1 MHATNRL
8 SALRVQNALP
18 GKYGDGGGLWLHKRA
33 KNSGQWILRFT
44 LHGKRHD
51 MGLGGIGSVSLKSAR
66 ELADKWR
73 RLAKTGLNPIRE
85 RKKEAVKRARSENAF
100 TIREGLMMTHQQTE
114 TPKWREDT
122 PTEVTYSAIPC
133 RISKTAVFRAY
144 FDSGLQWPSDGY
156 VQTAVSS
163 DGRLLFTRTEHRKIR
178 GKKSV
183 KLTRSGSDSVY
194 VPITDWTRRTLTQ
207 ALRDRVPEVGTY
219 SAYPQAEISAD
230 GNVIRVSPIDGW
242 EWHAFARHTRHRNN
256 IAKAGLAAK
265 VAAEAG
271 FSLEPPDLTA
281 VKVDHLRGALKRLN
295 AAIADHANLVVGLE
309 GNQITIS
316 MTTTQAL

>member
-1 MHATNRL
+1 VA
-8 SALRVQNALP
+8 P
-18 GKYGDGGGLWLHKRA
+18 
-33 KNSGQWILRFT
+33 
-44 LHGKRHD
+44 
-51 MGLGGIGSVSLKSAR
+51 
-66 ELADKWR
+66 
-73 RLAKTGLNPIRE
+73 
-85 RKKEAVKRARSENAF
+85 
-100 TIREGLMMTHQQTE
+100 
-114 TPKWREDT
+114 
-122 PTEVTYSAIPC
+122 
-133 RISKTAVFRAY
+133 
-144 FDSGLQWPSDGY
+144 
-156 VQTAVSS
+156 
-163 DGRLLFTRTEHRKIR
+163 DGRLLFTRTEQPIIR

-194 VPITDWTRRTLTQ
+194 VPLTEWTRRLIAQ
-207 ALRDRVPEVGTY
+207 ALRDRVPEEGTF

-230 GNVIRVSPIDGW
+230 GSVIRVSPIEGW
-242 EWHAFARHTRHRNN
+242 EWHTFERHTRHSNN
-256 IAKAGLAAK
+256 IAEAGLAAK